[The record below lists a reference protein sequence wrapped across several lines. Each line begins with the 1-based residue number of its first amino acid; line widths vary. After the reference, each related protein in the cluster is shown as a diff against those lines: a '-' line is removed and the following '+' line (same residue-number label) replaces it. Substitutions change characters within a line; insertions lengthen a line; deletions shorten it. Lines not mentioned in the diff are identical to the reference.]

1 MQAVSRRDEKQIF
14 GENSEGA
21 APDSGKREACKVE
34 QMQFGYIGINY
45 KDAKLEIRDKVSFTD
60 NQKIDFLQKAEKV
73 GIDQCMI
80 LSTCNRSELF
90 FFYREEKQFEE
101 MRSLYIARFP
111 EIKNNCYLN
120 TSSGAEAMEYLF
132 RIAAGLESLV
142 LGEDQILGQVKDA
155 QEFSRMLGYGG
166 KELNRVV
173 RDAVTCAKKIKSRLK
188 ISENPLSVSSIG
200 IRQVDQIC
208 GIKGKQVLV
217 IGSGSMAVLA
227 IRYLYEYEAGKV
239 AVCSR
244 TPAHAKELLTDFP
257 ELSTV
262 SYEQRY
268 QEIEKSDIVISATSS
283 PHLVVRRES
292 IRLTHKTVFLDL
304 ALPRDIDEELRKA
317 PLAHLLDLDALEQ
330 IASENQAQ
338 RIELTKVSSRWIKE
352 AVKET
357 QQWLSG
363 SRVDATIE
371 SLQQKC
377 DLIVEDSFSYL
388 NRKMDL
394 EAREQKLLRKILKAS
409 LHRLIREPIL
419 ELKQLESKEQQ
430 EEYQKV
436 VEELFHI

>member
-1 MQAVSRRDEKQIF
+1 M
-14 GENSEGA
+14 
-21 APDSGKREACKVE
+21 E

-45 KDAKLEIRDKVSFTD
+45 KDAKIKIRNKVSFTD
-60 NQKIDFLQKAEKV
+60 NQKIDFLQKVGKS

-90 FFYREEKQFEE
+90 FFFREEKQLEDL
-101 MRSLYIARFP
+101 RSLYAARVP
-111 EIKNNCYLN
+111 EIKNVSYLKI
-120 TSSGAEAMEYLF
+120 SFGVEAMEYLF

-142 LGEDQILGQVKDA
+142 LGEDQILGQVKEA
-155 QEFSRMLGYGG
+155 QEFSRTLGYGG
-166 KELNRVV
+166 KEINRVV
-173 RDAVTCAKKIKSRLK
+173 RDAVTCAKKIKSRFK

-200 IRQVDQIC
+200 IRQVDQIY

-227 IRYLYEYEAGKV
+227 IRYLYEYKAGKV
-239 AVCSR
+239 TVCSR
-244 TPAHAKELLTDFP
+244 TLAHAKELLTDFP
-257 ELSTV
+257 DLFTV
-262 SYEQRY
+262 PYEQRY
-268 QEIEKSDIVISATSS
+268 QEIEKSDIVISATAS
-283 PHLVVRRES
+283 PHLVIRRES
-292 IRLTHKTVFLDL
+292 IKLTHKMVFLDL
-304 ALPRDIDEELRKA
+304 ALPRDIDERLREE
-317 PLAHLLDLDALEQ
+317 PLVHLLDLDTMEQ
-330 IASENQAQ
+330 IAAENQAQ
-338 RIELTKVSSRWIKE
+338 RIQLTKISREWIKE

-377 DLIVEDSFSYL
+377 DLIVEDSYSYL

-394 EAREQKLLRKILKAS
+394 GVREQKLLRKILKAS
-409 LHRLIREPIL
+409 LHRLLREPIL
-419 ELKQLESKEQQ
+419 ELKQLESKERQ

>member
-1 MQAVSRRDEKQIF
+1 M
-14 GENSEGA
+14 
-21 APDSGKREACKVE
+21 E

-45 KDAKLEIRDKVSFTD
+45 KDAKIKIRNKVSFTD
-60 NQKIDFLQKAEKV
+60 NQKIDFLQKVGKS

-90 FFYREEKQFEE
+90 FFFREEKQLEDL
-101 MRSLYIARFP
+101 RSLYAARVP
-111 EIKNNCYLN
+111 EIKNASYLKI
-120 TSSGAEAMEYLF
+120 SFGVEAMEYLF

-142 LGEDQILGQVKDA
+142 LGEDQILGQVKEA
-155 QEFSRMLGYGG
+155 QEFSRTLGYGG
-166 KELNRVV
+166 KEINRVV
-173 RDAVTCAKKIKSRLK
+173 RDAVTCAKKIKSRFK

-217 IGSGSMAVLA
+217 IGSGSMAALA
-227 IRYLYEYEAGKV
+227 IRYLYEYKAGKV

-244 TPAHAKELLTDFP
+244 TLAHAKELLTDFP
-257 ELSTV
+257 DLFTLP
-262 SYEQRY
+262 YEQRY
-268 QEIEKSDIVISATSS
+268 QEIEKSDIVISATAS
-283 PHLVVRRES
+283 PHLVIRRES
-292 IRLTHKTVFLDL
+292 IKLTHKMVFLDL
-304 ALPRDIDEELRKA
+304 ALPRDIDERLREE
-317 PLAHLLDLDALEQ
+317 PLVHLLDLDTMEQ
-330 IASENQAQ
+330 IAAENQAQ
-338 RIELTKVSSRWIKE
+338 RIQLTKISREWIKE

-377 DLIVEDSFSYL
+377 DLIVEDSYSYL

-394 EAREQKLLRKILKAS
+394 GVREQKLLRKILKAS
-409 LHRLIREPIL
+409 LHRLLREPIL
-419 ELKQLESKEQQ
+419 ELKQLESKERQ

>member
-1 MQAVSRRDEKQIF
+1 M
-14 GENSEGA
+14 
-21 APDSGKREACKVE
+21 E

-45 KDAKLEIRDKVSFTD
+45 KDAKIKIRNKVSFTD
-60 NQKIDFLQKAEKV
+60 NQKIDFLQEAGKI

-90 FFYREEKQFEE
+90 FFFREEKQLEDL
-101 MRSLYIARFP
+101 RSLYAARVP
-111 EIKNNCYLN
+111 EIKNTSYLKM
-120 TSSGAEAMEYLF
+120 SFGLEAMEYLF

-142 LGEDQILGQVKDA
+142 LGEDQILGQVKEA
-155 QEFSRMLGYGG
+155 QEFSRTLGYGG
-166 KELNRVV
+166 KEINRVV
-173 RDAVTCAKKIKSRLK
+173 RDAITCAKKIKSRFK

-227 IRYLYEYEAGKV
+227 IRYLYEYKAGKV

-244 TPAHAKELLTDFP
+244 TLAHAKELLTDFP
-257 ELSTV
+257 DLFTV
-262 SYEQRY
+262 PYEQRY
-268 QEIEKSDIVISATSS
+268 QEIEKSDIVISATAS
-283 PHLVVRRES
+283 PHLVIRRES
-292 IRLTHKTVFLDL
+292 IKLTHKTVFLDL
-304 ALPRDIDEELRKA
+304 ALPRDIDERLREET
-317 PLAHLLDLDALEQ
+317 LVHLLDLDTMEQ
-330 IASENQAQ
+330 IAAENQAQ
-338 RIELTKVSSRWIKE
+338 RIELTKISREWIKE

-377 DLIVEDSFSYL
+377 DLIVEDSYSYL

-394 EAREQKLLRKILKAS
+394 GAREQKLLRKILKAS
-409 LHRLIREPIL
+409 LHRLLREPIL
-419 ELKQLESKEQQ
+419 ELKQLESKERQ

-436 VEELFHI
+436 IEELFHI

>member
-1 MQAVSRRDEKQIF
+1 MEIKL
-14 GENSEGA
+14 
-21 APDSGKREACKVE
+21 E

-45 KDAKLEIRDKVSFTD
+45 KDAKIKIRNKVSFTD
-60 NQKIDFLQKAEKV
+60 NQKIDFLQEAGKI

-90 FFYREEKQFEE
+90 FFFREEKQLEDL
-101 MRSLYIARFP
+101 RSLYAARVP
-111 EIKNNCYLN
+111 EIKNTSYLKM
-120 TSSGAEAMEYLF
+120 SFGLEAMEYLF

-142 LGEDQILGQVKDA
+142 LGEDQILGQVKEA
-155 QEFSRMLGYGG
+155 QEFSRTLGYGG
-166 KELNRVV
+166 KEINRVV
-173 RDAVTCAKKIKSRLK
+173 RDAVTCAKKIKSRFK

-227 IRYLYEYEAGKV
+227 IRYLYEYKAGKV

-244 TPAHAKELLTDFP
+244 TLAHAKELLTDFP
-257 ELSTV
+257 DLFTV
-262 SYEQRY
+262 PYEQRY
-268 QEIEKSDIVISATSS
+268 QEIEKSDIVISATAS
-283 PHLVVRRES
+283 PHLVIRRES
-292 IRLTHKTVFLDL
+292 IKLTHKTVFLDL
-304 ALPRDIDEELRKA
+304 ALPRDIDERLREET
-317 PLAHLLDLDALEQ
+317 LVHLLDLDTMEQ
-330 IASENQAQ
+330 IAAENQAQ
-338 RIELTKVSSRWIKE
+338 RIELTKISREWVKE

-377 DLIVEDSFSYL
+377 DLIVEDSYSYL

-394 EAREQKLLRKILKAS
+394 GAREQKLLRKILKAS
-409 LHRLIREPIL
+409 LHRLLREPIL
-419 ELKQLESKEQQ
+419 ELKQLESKERQ

-436 VEELFHI
+436 IEELFHI

>member
-1 MQAVSRRDEKQIF
+1 M
-14 GENSEGA
+14 
-21 APDSGKREACKVE
+21 E

-45 KDAKLEIRDKVSFTD
+45 KDAKIKIRNKVSFTD
-60 NQKIDFLQKAEKV
+60 NQKIDFLQEAGKI

-90 FFYREEKQFEE
+90 FFFREEKQLEDL
-101 MRSLYIARFP
+101 RSLYAARVP
-111 EIKNNCYLN
+111 EIKNTSYLKM
-120 TSSGAEAMEYLF
+120 SFGLEAMEYLF

-142 LGEDQILGQVKDA
+142 LGEDQILGQVKEA
-155 QEFSRMLGYGG
+155 QEFSRTLGYGG
-166 KELNRVV
+166 KEINRVV
-173 RDAVTCAKKIKSRLK
+173 RDAITCAKKIKSRFK

-227 IRYLYEYEAGKV
+227 IRYLYEYKAGKV

-244 TPAHAKELLTDFP
+244 TLAHAKELLTDFP
-257 ELSTV
+257 DLCTV
-262 SYEQRY
+262 PYEQRY
-268 QEIEKSDIVISATSS
+268 QEIEKSDIVISATAS
-283 PHLVVRRES
+283 PHLVIRRES
-292 IRLTHKTVFLDL
+292 IKLTHKTVFLDL
-304 ALPRDIDEELRKA
+304 ALPRDIDERLREET
-317 PLAHLLDLDALEQ
+317 LVHLLDLDTMEQ
-330 IASENQAQ
+330 IAAENQAQ
-338 RIELTKVSSRWIKE
+338 RIELTKISREWIKE

-377 DLIVEDSFSYL
+377 DLIVEDSYSYL

-394 EAREQKLLRKILKAS
+394 GAREQKLLRKILKAS
-409 LHRLIREPIL
+409 LHRLLREPIL
-419 ELKQLESKEQQ
+419 ELKQLESKERQ

-436 VEELFHI
+436 IEELFHI

>member
-1 MQAVSRRDEKQIF
+1 M
-14 GENSEGA
+14 
-21 APDSGKREACKVE
+21 E
-34 QMQFGYIGINY
+34 QMQFGYIGISY
-45 KDAKLEIRDKVSFTD
+45 KDAKLKIRDKVSFTD
-60 NQKIDFLQKAEKV
+60 NQKIDFLQQAERI

-90 FFYREEKQFEE
+90 FFYKEENHFEALKD
-101 MRSLYIARFP
+101 LYISRLP
-111 EIKNNCYLN
+111 EIKNSSYLN
-120 TSSGAEAMEYLF
+120 ASSGVEAMEYLF

-155 QEFSRMLGYGG
+155 QEFSRTLGYGG

-188 ISENPLSVSSIG
+188 ISENPLSLSSIG
-200 IRQVDQIC
+200 IRQVDQVC
-208 GIKGKQVLV
+208 GIKGKRALV

-227 IRYLYEYEAGKV
+227 IRYLYEYEAGEV

-257 ELSTV
+257 DLLAV
-262 SYEQRY
+262 PYEQRY
-268 QEIEKSDIVISATSS
+268 QEIKRSDIVVSATAS
-283 PHLVVRRES
+283 PHLVIHKNSTE
-292 IRLTHKTVFLDL
+292 LTHKTVFLDL
-304 ALPRDIDEELRKA
+304 ALPRDIDEELKKE
-317 PLAHLLDLDALEQ
+317 PLAHLLDLDTMEQ
-330 IASENQAQ
+330 IAAENKARRMQL
-338 RIELTKVSSRWIKE
+338 IKISREWIKE
-352 AVKET
+352 AVRET
-357 QQWLSG
+357 CQWLSG

-394 EAREQKLLRKILKAS
+394 GPREQKLLRRILKAS
-409 LHRLIREPIL
+409 LHRLLREPIL
-419 ELKQLESKEQQ
+419 ELKQLESKERQ

>member
-1 MQAVSRRDEKQIF
+1 M
-14 GENSEGA
+14 
-21 APDSGKREACKVE
+21 E

-45 KDAKLEIRDKVSFTD
+45 KDAKIKIRNKVSFTD
-60 NQKIDFLQKAEKV
+60 NQKIDFLQKVGKS

-90 FFYREEKQFEE
+90 FFFREEKQLEDL
-101 MRSLYIARFP
+101 RSLYAARVP
-111 EIKNNCYLN
+111 EIKNASYLKI
-120 TSSGAEAMEYLF
+120 SFGVEAMEYLF

-142 LGEDQILGQVKDA
+142 LGEDQILGQVKEA
-155 QEFSRMLGYGG
+155 QEFSRTLGYGG
-166 KELNRVV
+166 KEINRVV
-173 RDAVTCAKKIKSRLK
+173 RDAVTCAKKIKSRFK

-200 IRQVDQIC
+200 IRQVDQIY

-227 IRYLYEYEAGKV
+227 IRYLYEYKAGKV
-239 AVCSR
+239 TVCSR
-244 TPAHAKELLTDFP
+244 TLAHAKELLTDFP
-257 ELSTV
+257 DLFTV
-262 SYEQRY
+262 PYEQRY
-268 QEIEKSDIVISATSS
+268 HEIEKSDIVISATAS
-283 PHLVVRRES
+283 PHLVIRRES
-292 IRLTHKTVFLDL
+292 IKLTHKMVFLDL
-304 ALPRDIDEELRKA
+304 ALPRDIDERLREE
-317 PLAHLLDLDALEQ
+317 PLVHLLDLDTMEQ
-330 IASENQAQ
+330 IAAENQAQ
-338 RIELTKVSSRWIKE
+338 RIQLTKISREWIKE

-377 DLIVEDSFSYL
+377 DLIVEDSYSYL

-394 EAREQKLLRKILKAS
+394 GVREQKLLRKILKAS
-409 LHRLIREPIL
+409 LHRLLREPIL
-419 ELKQLESKEQQ
+419 ELKQLESKERQ

>member
-1 MQAVSRRDEKQIF
+1 M
-14 GENSEGA
+14 
-21 APDSGKREACKVE
+21 E

-45 KDAKLEIRDKVSFTD
+45 KDAKIKIRNKVSFTD
-60 NQKIDFLQKAEKV
+60 NQKIDFLQKVGKS

-90 FFYREEKQFEE
+90 FFFREEKQLEDL
-101 MRSLYIARFP
+101 RSLYAARVP
-111 EIKNNCYLN
+111 EIKNASYLKI
-120 TSSGAEAMEYLF
+120 SFGVEAMEYLF

-142 LGEDQILGQVKDA
+142 LGEDQILGQVKEA
-155 QEFSRMLGYGG
+155 QEFSRTLGYGG
-166 KELNRVV
+166 KEINRVV
-173 RDAVTCAKKIKSRLK
+173 RDAVTCAKKIKSRFK

-200 IRQVDQIC
+200 IRQVDQIY

-227 IRYLYEYEAGKV
+227 IRYLYEYKAGKV
-239 AVCSR
+239 TVCSR
-244 TPAHAKELLTDFP
+244 TLAHAKELLTDFP
-257 ELSTV
+257 DLFTV
-262 SYEQRY
+262 PYEQRY
-268 QEIEKSDIVISATSS
+268 QEIEKSDIVISATAS
-283 PHLVVRRES
+283 PHLVIRRES
-292 IRLTHKTVFLDL
+292 IKLTHKMVFLDL
-304 ALPRDIDEELRKA
+304 ALPRDIDERLREE
-317 PLAHLLDLDALEQ
+317 PLVHLLDLDTMEQ
-330 IASENQAQ
+330 IAAENQAQ
-338 RIELTKVSSRWIKE
+338 RIQLTKISREWIKE

-377 DLIVEDSFSYL
+377 DLIVEDSYSYL

-394 EAREQKLLRKILKAS
+394 GVREQKLLRKILKAS
-409 LHRLIREPIL
+409 LHRLLREPIL
-419 ELKQLESKEQQ
+419 ELKQLESKERH

>member
-1 MQAVSRRDEKQIF
+1 MEIKL
-14 GENSEGA
+14 
-21 APDSGKREACKVE
+21 E

-45 KDAKLEIRDKVSFTD
+45 KDAKIKIRNKVSFTD
-60 NQKIDFLQKAEKV
+60 NQKIDFLQEAGKI

-90 FFYREEKQFEE
+90 FFFREEKQLEDL
-101 MRSLYIARFP
+101 RSLYAARVP
-111 EIKNNCYLN
+111 EIKNTSYLKM
-120 TSSGAEAMEYLF
+120 SFGLEAMEYLF

-142 LGEDQILGQVKDA
+142 LGEDQILGQVKEA
-155 QEFSRMLGYGG
+155 QEFSRTLGYGG
-166 KELNRVV
+166 KEINRVV
-173 RDAVTCAKKIKSRLK
+173 RDAITCAKKIKSRFK

-208 GIKGKQVLV
+208 GIKGKQILV

-227 IRYLYEYEAGKV
+227 IRYLYEYKAGKV

-244 TPAHAKELLTDFP
+244 TLAHAKELLTDFP
-257 ELSTV
+257 DLFTV
-262 SYEQRY
+262 PYEQRY
-268 QEIEKSDIVISATSS
+268 QEIEKSDIVISATAS
-283 PHLVVRRES
+283 PHLVIRRES
-292 IRLTHKTVFLDL
+292 IKLTHKTVFLDL
-304 ALPRDIDEELRKA
+304 ALPRDIDERLREET
-317 PLAHLLDLDALEQ
+317 LVHLLDLDTMEQ
-330 IASENQAQ
+330 IAAENQAQ
-338 RIELTKVSSRWIKE
+338 RIELTKISREWIKE

-377 DLIVEDSFSYL
+377 DLIVEDSYSYL

-394 EAREQKLLRKILKAS
+394 GAREQKLLRKILKAS
-409 LHRLIREPIL
+409 LHRLLREPIL
-419 ELKQLESKEQQ
+419 ELKQLESKERQ

-436 VEELFHI
+436 IEELFHI

>member
-1 MQAVSRRDEKQIF
+1 M
-14 GENSEGA
+14 
-21 APDSGKREACKVE
+21 E

-45 KDAKLEIRDKVSFTD
+45 KDAKIKIRNKVSFTD
-60 NQKIDFLQKAEKV
+60 NQKIDFLQKVGKS

-90 FFYREEKQFEE
+90 FFFREEKPLEDL
-101 MRSLYIARFP
+101 RSLYAARVP
-111 EIKNNCYLN
+111 EIKNASYLKI
-120 TSSGAEAMEYLF
+120 SFGVEAMEYLF

-142 LGEDQILGQVKDA
+142 LGEDQILGQVKEA
-155 QEFSRMLGYGG
+155 QEFSRTLGYGG
-166 KELNRVV
+166 KEINRVV
-173 RDAVTCAKKIKSRLK
+173 RDAVTCAKKIKSRFK

-200 IRQVDQIC
+200 IRQVDQIY

-227 IRYLYEYEAGKV
+227 IRYLYEYKAGKV
-239 AVCSR
+239 TVCSR
-244 TPAHAKELLTDFP
+244 TLAHAKELLTDFP
-257 ELSTV
+257 DLFTV
-262 SYEQRY
+262 PYEQRY
-268 QEIEKSDIVISATSS
+268 QEIEKSDIVISATAS
-283 PHLVVRRES
+283 PHLVIRRES
-292 IRLTHKTVFLDL
+292 IKLTHKMVFLDL
-304 ALPRDIDEELRKA
+304 ALPRDIDERLREE
-317 PLAHLLDLDALEQ
+317 PLVHLLDLDTMEQ
-330 IASENQAQ
+330 IAAENQAQ
-338 RIELTKVSSRWIKE
+338 RIQLTKISREWIKE

-377 DLIVEDSFSYL
+377 DLIVEDSYSYL

-394 EAREQKLLRKILKAS
+394 GVREQKLLRKILKAS
-409 LHRLIREPIL
+409 LHRLLREPIL
-419 ELKQLESKEQQ
+419 ELKQLESKERQ